1 LTPKNN
7 QKISINENIL
17 FCECCTNTVARMKKL
32 ATLILAASSLSAFSQ
47 AKQDT
52 SRRLDEVV
60 IRPYFS
66 SQPLIRSTGSVGNIN
81 LNTVTL
87 QSASSLVPAMN
98 TIPGVRM
105 EERSPG
111 SYRLSLRGSLL
122 RSPFGIRNVKIYFDD
137 FPLTDAGGNTYLNA
151 LDIAA
156 AGSIDILKGPQSS
169 IYGANS
175 GGVILIHPQVL
186 GTDSTKVDFNLS
198 GGSFGMFRENIA
210 LAKQWKKYQ
219 LNIVQSYQRSDGY
232 RDNSAMERKYIQVNQ
247 KWDYA
252 KNASLEALAFY
263 SDLFYEL
270 PGGLNAAQFA
280 ANPKSARP
288 AAGTIRGAIEQ
299 HSSIYSKTVYGGL
312 TNNWQISPAFKHVI
326 SVFATHTDFESPFIT
341 NYEFRKESTLGVRT
355 YGEYEKNTGQVN
367 WKFNLGWESS
377 YTTTDDKNYDN
388 NFGTPA
394 GPQAFDKL
402 RAGAN
407 FGFAN
412 LNIDISRKLLLEL
425 SASGNLYGYH
435 YKSSYPAVVAEKKK
449 SFDLQF
455 MPRAALSYLFTPDFS
470 ARASISKGYSPPT
483 LAEIRSSD
491 NRINTDLQP
500 EKGWNYETGLHY
512 QLAQKRVFVDLTGF
526 YYHLN
531 SAIVSRKNENG
542 TEYFINA
549 GGTKQLGLETS
560 LSAWIISQNTTKFV
574 RGLLLSNAYTLSHF
588 TFNNYLAQV
597 ASNGNVV
604 TTDLS
609 GKSLTGVPRSVVVTG
624 VQILL
629 PKGLYVF
636 MQHNYT
642 AKLPLTDANTVY
654 AGKYHLVQGKIGWK
668 DIKLGKAALEIY
680 AGADNILDQKYSLGN
695 DLNAV
700 GGRYFNAA
708 APRNFYGGLAVH
720 F

>member
-1 LTPKNN
+1 MKN
-7 QKISINENIL
+7 I
-17 FCECCTNTVARMKKL
+17 
-32 ATLILAASSLSAFSQ
+32 ATLILAASALSGFSQ
-47 AKQDT
+47 IKQDT
-52 SRRLDEVV
+52 SKKLNEVV

-66 SQPLIRSTGSVGNIN
+66 SQPLIRSTGAVGTIDF
-81 LNTVTL
+81 NTISM
-87 QSASSLVPAMN
+87 QSAGSLVPAMN

-156 AGSIDILKGPQSS
+156 AGSIDVLKGPQSS

-175 GGVILIHPQVL
+175 GGVVLIHPQL
-186 GTDSTKVDFNLS
+186 PGADSTRVDLNVA
-198 GGSFGMFRENIA
+198 GGSYGLFRQNVV
-210 LAKQWKKYQ
+210 LARQWKKYQ
-219 LNIVQSYQRSDGY
+219 LSIVQSYQRSDGY
-232 RDNSAMERKYIQVNQ
+232 RENSAMERKYIQVNQ

-252 KNASLEALAFY
+252 KNASLSALAFY
-263 SDLFYEL
+263 SDLDYET

-280 ANPKSARP
+280 ANPKAARP
-288 AAGTIRGAIEQ
+288 AAGSIRGASQQQAGI
-299 HSSIYSKTVYGGL
+299 STKTIYGGI
-312 TNNWQISPAFKHVI
+312 TNNWQISRAFKHVI
-326 SVFATHTDFESPFIT
+326 SVFATHTDLENPFIT
-341 NYEFRKESTLGVRT
+341 NYEFRKESTFGVRT
-355 YGEYEKNTGQVN
+355 YAEYEKNTAEVN
-367 WKFNLGWESS
+367 WKFNLGLESS
-377 YTTTDDKNYDN
+377 STSTDAKNYDN
-388 NFGTPA
+388 NFGTA
-394 GPQAFDKL
+394 ANPQAFDKL

-435 YKSSYPAVVAEKKK
+435 YKSSFPIVVAERKK

-470 ARASISKGYSPPT
+470 ARASVSKGYSPPT

-491 NRINTDLQP
+491 NVINTDLQP
-500 EKGWNYETGLHY
+500 EKGWNYETGLRY
-512 QLAQKRVFVDLTGF
+512 QLTEKRVTIDLTGF
-526 YYHLN
+526 YYRLN
-531 SAIVSRKNENG
+531 NAIVRRQNESG

-560 LSAWIISQNTTKFV
+560 LSAWLIPQNSSEFV
-574 RGLLLSNAYTLSHF
+574 RGLLLNNSYTLSHF
-588 TFNNYLAQV
+588 QFDNYF
-597 ASNGNVV
+597 SG

-609 GKSLTGVPRSVVVTG
+609 GKDLTGVPRSVIVTG
-624 VQILL
+624 VQLLL

-642 AKLPLTDANTVY
+642 AKLPLTDANTIY

-668 DIKLGKAALEIY
+668 DIKIGKTQLEVY

-708 APRNFYGGLAVH
+708 APRNFYGGLALH
-720 F
+720 Y